1 MEKQTI
7 ESLLEDVE
15 FNTLTQIYYQ
25 FFSYDNRLPDLFS
38 LLGEVKSRQFI

>member
-15 FNTLTQIYYQ
+15 FNTLTQIYNMCRKTH
-25 FFSYDNRLPDLFS
+25 SSPLAWVGSSHSIMPENI
-38 LLGEVKSRQFI
+38 K

>member
-25 FFSYDNRLPDLFS
+25 FFSYDNRLPDL
-38 LLGEVKSRQFI
+38 LVY